1 MQITSV
7 LNAKDLLFAH
17 KNKNGRERVL
27 TMLII
32 RITNCIYVLL
42 DKNTFLY
49 QRDHSILTKSSNLY
63 SKAHKGLFHGST
75 QVENLA

>member
-7 LNAKDLLFAH
+7 LNAKGLLFAH
-17 KNKNGRERVL
+17 KNKNGCEREL

-32 RITNCIYVLL
+32 RITNCIY
-42 DKNTFLY
+42 KNTFLY

-63 SKAHKGLFHGST
+63 SKAYKGLFHSST